1 MSRIKSNAALT
12 VIDVVQGMG
21 RSILGYDLL
30 RFPIQRRRKTIIELL
45 ATMPI
50 DGIDVEFRV
59 LGFWHKKDRVYRWYI
74 TNLNCS
80 RGLIYDLYRLR
91 WQLELSFKSMKS
103 HLNFDRIP
111 TTNQNTVSV
120 FILVIRITK
129 SSRTVPT
136 NVIGSEFCL
145 KTLLTKGGQMK
156 NITRGSIKKL
166 KKMARLK
173 EYSSISDR
181 LMAVVFTKKDGR

>member
-1 MSRIKSNAALT
+1 MLFVSFS
-12 VIDVVQGMG
+12 
-21 RSILGYDLL
+21 
-30 RFPIQRRRKTIIELL
+30 
-45 ATMPI
+45 
-50 DGIDVEFRV
+50 
-59 LGFWHKKDRVYRWYI
+59 H
-74 TNLNCS
+74 
-80 RGLIYDLYRLR
+80 GL
-91 WQLELSFKSMKS
+91 
-103 HLNFDRIP
+103 
-111 TTNQNTVSV
+111 
-120 FILVIRITK
+120 IRITK